1 MPENNYSATYIPWAG
16 GVPYGKEAADIN
28 KFMGNQALLQY
39 SRNLPGYANAV
50 GQRMENTQQMLEGDL
65 PQDVV
70 NQIAQQ
76 SAERGVGGGGVSPNS
91 NAAYLRALG
100 LNSLDMQQQGSA
112 NLTAAIADT
121 PVAELWNPAS
131 LWVPTV
137 LGQQEAQAAQSML
150 PKSNPSSYSYTTA
163 PGGFGAT
170 MGLGWGIGGG
180 LNRPTYSFL

>member
-100 LNSLDMQQQGSA
+100 LNSLDMQMQGSKE
-112 NLTAAIADT
+112 LSSAISDT
-121 PVAELWNPAS
+121 PLAELWNPAS

-137 LGQQEAQAAQSML
+137 LGQQERAAARSSL
-150 PKSNPSSYSYTTA
+150 PSSTPGPTYSTGLNP
-163 PGGFGAT
+163 PGGFGA
-170 MGLGWGIGGG
+170 GLGYGW
-180 LNRPTYSFL
+180 NSYSFL

>member
-1 MPENNYSATYIPWAG
+1 MASQSFSSTTIPWAG
-16 GVPYGKEAADIN
+16 GVPYGDQAKAIN
-28 KFMGNQALLQY
+28 RFMGNQALQQY
-39 SRNLPGYANAV
+39 NANLPGYANAV

-76 SAERGVGGGGVSPNS
+76 SAERGIAGGGVSPNS

-100 LNSLDMQQQGSA
+100 LNSLDMQMQGSKE
-112 NLTAAIADT
+112 LSSAISDT

-137 LGQQEAQAAQSML
+137 LGQQEQAAANSRL
-150 PKSNPSSYSYTTA
+150 PAPSTGVTKSYGLNP
-163 PGGFGAT
+163 PGGFGA
-170 MGLGWGIGGG
+170 GLGYGW
-180 LNRPTYSFL
+180 NSFSFL